1 MVSFTPLIPVMP
13 ATTELSTEEKIKDA
27 ARRIFTRKGFLATTI
42 RDIATEADINVAS
55 INYYFRSKEN
65 LFAFIMD
72 ETIKKLF
79 DKIEPVLNDE
89 GTSIIEKIEVCV
101 GYYIDQVLENPDFI
115 FFMVSEV
122 MGGLTKLPMIDNMKL
137 LVNSH
142 FARQLRELKTNGD
155 INYHPINLFWNI
167 SGMIMSPFLSRPQML
182 HLGYFTSVE
191 FFELMQERK
200 KLIPLWMGLIIKG

>member
-1 MVSFTPLIPVMP
+1 MTLT
-13 ATTELSTEEKIKDA
+13 AELSTEEKIKDA
-27 ARRIFTRKGFLATTI
+27 ARRIFTKKGFLATTI

-79 DKIEPVLNDE
+79 DKIEPVLNNEDT
-89 GTSIIEKIEVCV
+89 GINEKIEICV

-122 MGGLTKLPMIDNMKL
+122 MGGLTKLPMINNMRL

-142 FARQLRELKTNGD
+142 FAQQLRALKTNGD
-155 INYHPINLFWNI
+155 INYHPVNLFWNI
-167 SGMIMSPFLSRPQML
+167 SGMIMSPFLSRPHML
-182 HLGYFTSVE
+182 QSNYFTSDE
-191 FFELMQERK
+191 FFQLMQERK
-200 KLIPLWMGLIIKG
+200 KLIPLWMKLIIEG

>member
-1 MVSFTPLIPVMP
+1 MT

-27 ARRIFTRKGFLATTI
+27 ARKIFTKKGFLATTI

-89 GTSIIEKIEVCV
+89 ATGVNEKIEICV

-115 FFMVSEV
+115 FFYGERGNGWLNQIAHDQYHEV
-122 MGGLTKLPMIDNMKL
+122 AG
-137 LVNSH
+137 
-142 FARQLRELKTNGD
+142 
-155 INYHPINLFWNI
+155 
-167 SGMIMSPFLSRPQML
+167 
-182 HLGYFTSVE
+182 
-191 FFELMQERK
+191 
-200 KLIPLWMGLIIKG
+200 